1 METAKIFSN
10 GGSQAVRLPKQYR
23 FNSEEVIIN
32 KIGNAIVLIAK
43 KDLAKEYRKGLEIL
57 RDENFL
63 QEGIPES
70 IPSTRDISPG
80 LQIEEKKS
88 QP

>member
-1 METAKIFSN
+1 METAKIFMTGRN
-10 GGSQAVRLPKQYR
+10 QAVRIPKQYR
-23 FNSEEVIIN
+23 FNTNEVLIN
-32 KIGNAIVLIAK
+32 KIGNAIILIAK
-43 KDLAKEYRKGLEIL
+43 EDLAKEYRKGLEIL